1 MEELT
6 MTSKERERLQMF
18 INEQR
23 EDWEQQERQKAFLA
37 HREGKKYD
45 PLPFPGF
52 DENAALQAVRSGW
65 KSKLD
70 LMFEKKYKKEGII
83 R

>member
-1 MEELT
+1 
-6 MTSKERERLQMF
+6 MTSQERERVRMF

-23 EDWEQQERQKAFLA
+23 EEWDAEERQKAFLA
-37 HREGKKYD
+37 TRNGEKYD
-45 PLPFPGF
+45 VKDFPGF
-52 DENAALQAVRSGW
+52 DENAALQAIRSGW

-70 LMFEKKYKKEGII
+70 LMFEKKYQREGL

>member
-6 MTSKERERLQMF
+6 ITSQERERLQMF
-18 INEQR
+18 INQQR
-23 EDWEQQERQKAFLA
+23 QDWEQQEQQKAFLA
-37 HREGKKYD
+37 HRNGEEYEVKD
-45 PLPFPGF
+45 FPGF
-52 DENAALQAVRSGW
+52 DENAALQAIRSGW